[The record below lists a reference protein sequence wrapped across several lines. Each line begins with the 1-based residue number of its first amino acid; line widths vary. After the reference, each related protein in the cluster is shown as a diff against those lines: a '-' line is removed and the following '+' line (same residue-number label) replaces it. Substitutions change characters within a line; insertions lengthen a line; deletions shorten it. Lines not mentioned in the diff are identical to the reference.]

1 MADGRNEGGEC
12 VKSVLKFLAIL
23 LLILA
28 SGLGGLY
35 GLSWYLF
42 RHYQEAEPKVE
53 PVRELANHIR
63 DHLDQQQPL
72 PSSLNELLAEID
84 PAQLAKIRDYP
95 MIWNPE
101 SDPVF
106 VIMINE
112 KHGFIIDREGH
123 ANWLWKREQV
133 SKHFP
138 NY

>member
-1 MADGRNEGGEC
+1 MKRG
-12 VKSVLKFLAIL
+12 LKFLAIL

-28 SGLGGLY
+28 LGLGGLY
-35 GLSWYLF
+35 GVFWCLF
-42 RHYQEAEPKVE
+42 HHYWEAEPKVG
-53 PVRELANHIR
+53 PVWEVAYHIR

-95 MIWNPE
+95 MIWQPD

-106 VIMINE
+106 VIRINE
-112 KHGFIIDREGH
+112 IHGFIIDREGKPS
-123 ANWLWKREQV
+123 WLWKREQV

>member
-1 MADGRNEGGEC
+1 MKRG
-12 VKSVLKFLAIL
+12 LKFLAIL

-28 SGLGGLY
+28 LGLGGLY

-63 DHLDQQQPL
+63 DYLDQQQPL
-72 PSSLNELLAEID
+72 PSSLDELLAEID

-95 MIWNPE
+95 IIWNPE

-106 VIMINE
+106 VIRINE

-133 SKHFP
+133 FKHFP